1 MAQAKSILQLPD
13 DPRFLDMAFDVQG
26 AMPEEERN
34 LLSTLSPSDREL
46 ALKFWQAVKSDFRY
60 DEYLRGCLNCGV
72 CTSGCPAAKF
82 YDFGPREMIQYMMRD
97 EVDKIWEFTNKKVWA
112 CVQCYTCSMRCP
124 FNNEIAGLIML
135 LREYSVQFALP
146 SAKEILAPYRRVLY
160 TVLTMGNQVT
170 PDMIQ
175 PDSFPDWGPQAVEES
190 KNMDVYRKAIPVDL
204 MQRTDIGWHPSLQTA
219 VEMMT
224 IMIESGV
231 MESLKGVDKDLYDM
245 IMDIYEDRKSQ
256 LEEIREKW
264 EKGELDENELP
275 DSWLDL

>member
-1 MAQAKSILQLPD
+1 MPSNVIPLPD
-13 DPRFLDMAFDVQG
+13 DPRYMDLSYPEQG
-26 AMPEEERN
+26 ALTEEQRN
-34 LLSTLSPSDREL
+34 LDTLSPEQREL
-46 ALKFWQAVKSDFRY
+46 AIKFWEAVKSDFRFK
-60 DEYLRGCLNCGV
+60 DYLRGCLNCGV

-82 YDFGPREMIQYMMRD
+82 YDYGPREMIQYMMRD
-97 EVDKIWEFTNKKVWA
+97 AVDRIWEFVNKKVWA

-135 LREYSVQFALP
+135 LREYAVQFALP

-160 TVLTMGNQVT
+160 TVLTLGNQVT

-175 PDSFPDWGPQAVEES
+175 PEAFPDWGPQAVEES
-190 KNMDVYRKAIPVDL
+190 KNMDVYRKAVPVDL
-204 MQRTDIGWHPSLQTA
+204 LQRTDIGWHASLQTA

-224 IMIESGV
+224 IMFESGV
-231 MESLKGVDKDLYDM
+231 MDAIKKVDPDLYDM
-245 IMDIYEDRKSQ
+245 IADIYEERKSQ

-264 EKGELDENELP
+264 MKGELNEDELP

>member
-1 MAQAKSILQLPD
+1 LPQNVIPLPD
-13 DPRFLDMAFDVQG
+13 DPRYMDLSYPEQG
-26 AMPEEERN
+26 ALTEEERN
-34 LLSTLSPSDREL
+34 LDTLPPDQREL
-46 ALKFWQAVKSDFRY
+46 ARKFWQAVKSDFRFN
-60 DEYLRGCLNCGV
+60 EYLRGCLNCGV

-82 YDFGPREMIQYMMRD
+82 YDYGPREMIQYMMRD
-97 EVDKIWEFTNKKVWA
+97 AVDRIWEFVNKKVWA

-135 LREYSVQFALP
+135 LREYAVQFALP

-160 TVLTMGNQVT
+160 TVLTLGNQVT

-175 PDSFPDWGPQAVEES
+175 PEAFPDWGPQAVEES

-204 MQRTDIGWHPSLQTA
+204 LQRTDIGWHASLQTA
-219 VEMMT
+219 VELMT
-224 IMIESGV
+224 IMFESGV
-231 MESLKGVDKDLYDM
+231 MDAIKNVDPDLYDM
-245 IMDIYEDRKSQ
+245 VSDMYEERKSQ

-264 EKGELDENELP
+264 MKGELKEEDLP

>member
-1 MAQAKSILQLPD
+1 VIPLPD
-13 DPRFLDMAFDVQG
+13 DPRYMDLSYPEQG
-26 AMPEEERN
+26 ALTEEERN
-34 LLSTLSPSDREL
+34 LDTLPPDQREL
-46 ALKFWQAVKSDFRY
+46 ARKFWQAVKSDFRFN
-60 DEYLRGCLNCGV
+60 EYLRGCLNCGV

-97 EVDKIWEFTNKKVWA
+97 SVDRIWEFVNKKVWA

-135 LREYSVQFALP
+135 LREYAVQFALP

-160 TVLTMGNQVT
+160 TVLTLGNQVT

-175 PDSFPDWGPQAVEES
+175 PEAFPDWGPQAVEES

-204 MQRTDIGWHPSLQTA
+204 LQRTDIGWHASLETA
-219 VEMMT
+219 VELMT
-224 IMIESGV
+224 IMFESGV
-231 MESLKGVDKDLYDM
+231 MDAIKNVDPDLYDM
-245 IMDIYEDRKSQ
+245 VSDIYEERKSQ

-264 EKGELDENELP
+264 MKGELKEEDLP